1 MADFK
6 VIETQEQLDSII
18 GERLSR
24 DRETQAKKYE
34 GYISPED
41 YQKKVTDYEDQI
53 KGLNKTI
60 KDNEKIAKEAEGYKA
75 QIKKYETDSVKTR
88 IAHEV
93 GLPYEMAGRLKGE
106 TEEDIRKDA
115 ESLHKLV
122 NAKPAPPLRS
132 DDPDKIDST
141 RAAMKNML
149 DDLKE

>member
-24 DRETQAKKYE
+24 DREAQAKKYE

-106 TEEDIRKDA
+106 TEDDIRKDA

-122 NAKPAPPLRS
+122 NAKSAPPLKS
-132 DDPDKIDST
+132 DDPDNIDST

>member
-24 DRETQAKKYE
+24 DREAQAKKYE

-106 TEEDIRKDA
+106 TEDDIRKDA

-122 NAKPAPPLRS
+122 NAKSAPPLKS
-132 DDPDKIDST
+132 DDPDNIDST
-141 RAAMKNML
+141 RAAMNNML
-149 DDLKE
+149 DDLK